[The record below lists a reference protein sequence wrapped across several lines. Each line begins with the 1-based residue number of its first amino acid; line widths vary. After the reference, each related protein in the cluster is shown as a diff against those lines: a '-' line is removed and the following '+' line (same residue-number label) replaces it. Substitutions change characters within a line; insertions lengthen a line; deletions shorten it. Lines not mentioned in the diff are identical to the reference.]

1 MISVIIPSTPIEK
14 IITGNYKTGNRYV
27 KILRRLGIN
36 SHLSFDYEF
45 EQSINKTKSAIL
57 LHAKKNYKTAII
69 CQKRLIPYALV
80 LTGTDIYADITKNN
94 SSCYEKCID
103 SILGAQ
109 AIIVLQPHAKKKL
122 IDIVPD
128 IKTKIYVIFQ
138 STTIKTKNYFYK
150 KSENQISILMVGN
163 IRKEKDLVTGINGFL
178 DTYYN
183 SFIMTKYEITLTH
196 IGAELECEYAKLVKN
211 LVSKSRNIN
220 FLGYKNNS
228 DVINEMM
235 KSDLLLNTSVIEG
248 GSLVIK
254 EAIDLNL
261 PILASNIPC
270 HKEMLGHGYPG
281 FFESEDHKDLS
292 RKLQS
297 FIVEKKIR
305 ESWKTS
311 LSNSPITNYGR
322 SEESKLLADVIGSLQ

>member
-1 MISVIIPSTPIEK
+1 MISKFYGDNVRWFI
-14 IITGNYKTGNRYV
+14 G
-27 KILRRLGIN
+27 
-36 SHLSFDYEF
+36 
-45 EQSINKTKSAIL
+45 
-57 LHAKKNYKTAII
+57 
-69 CQKRLIPYALV
+69 
-80 LTGTDIYADITKNN
+80 
-94 SSCYEKCID
+94 
-103 SILGAQ
+103 
-109 AIIVLQPHAKKKL
+109 IIVDVNDPLKL
-122 IDIVPD
+122 DRVKVRVWGIHTSDTVA
-128 IKTKIYVIFQ
+128 
-138 STTIKTKNYFYK
+138 
-150 KSENQISILMVGN
+150 ISN
-163 IRKEKDLVTGINGFL
+163 NDLPWASVCLPVT
-178 DTYYN
+178 
-183 SFIMTKYEITLTH
+183 
-196 IGAELECEYAKLVKN
+196 
-211 LVSKSRNIN
+211 
-220 FLGYKNNS
+220 
-228 DVINEMM
+228 
-235 KSDLLLNTSVIEG
+235 EG

>member
-1 MISVIIPSTPIEK
+1 MIYVVTPSTSIDN
-14 IITGNYKTGNRYV
+14 IVTGNYQTAFRYV
-27 KILRRLGIN
+27 KFLEEFGIRSN
-36 SHLSFDYEF
+36 LIFDHQF
-45 EQSINKTKSAIL
+45 NDWVHRPSGVIL
-57 LHAKKNYKTAII
+57 LNAKKSHKIAME
-69 CQKRLIPYALV
+69 CKKRLIPYALV

-109 AIIVLQPHAKKKL
+109 VIIVLQPHAKKKL

-150 KSENQISILMVGN
+150 KSENQIFILMVGN

-178 DTYYN
+178 DTYDN

-211 LVSKSRNIN
+211 LVSKSRSIN

-235 KSDLLLNTSVIEG
+235 KSDLLLNTSVTEG